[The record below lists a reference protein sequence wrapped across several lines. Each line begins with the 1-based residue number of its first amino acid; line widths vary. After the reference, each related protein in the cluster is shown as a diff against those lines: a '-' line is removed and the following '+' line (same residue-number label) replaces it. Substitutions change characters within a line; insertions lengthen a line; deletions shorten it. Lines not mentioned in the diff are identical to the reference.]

1 MTTQERK
8 EMKEKI
14 LRGLDLSYQ
23 KLIAEKRAKNA
34 EIVIMRDNKI
44 VTIKP

>member
-1 MTTQERK
+1 MNTQAK
-8 EMKEKI
+8 NDLVDKI
-14 LRGLDLSYQ
+14 NKGLALNYQ

-44 VTIKP
+44 VAIKP

>member
-1 MTTQERK
+1 MTTQEQK
-8 EMKEKI
+8 EMKDKI

-23 KLIAEKRAKNA
+23 RLIADKRAKNA
-34 EIVIMRDNKI
+34 EIVVMRDNKI

>member
-1 MTTQERK
+1 MSTQAK
-8 EMKEKI
+8 NDLVNKI
-14 LRGLDLSYQ
+14 NKGLALNYQ

-34 EIVIMRDNKI
+34 EIVVMRDNKI

>member
-1 MTTQERK
+1 MNTQAQNDLVD
-8 EMKEKI
+8 KI
-14 LRGLDLSYQ
+14 NKGLALNYQ

-34 EIVIMRDNKI
+34 EIVVMRDNKI